1 MIAIIDYG
9 VGNVQ
14 AFANIYKRIAVPF
27 TLASTPKDLDKAD
40 KLILPGVGAFDDT
53 LSRFN
58 KSGLREAVDALVLVN
73 KLPVLGVCVGM
84 QMMANNSEEGE
95 LPGLGWINASVERL
109 DASMLTHRTR
119 LPHMGWNNIQ
129 IVRDNN
135 LLNDLD
141 PQAHFYFL
149 HSYHFRCHDLQ
160 NELAQS
166 EYGMKFCSVVAHDN
180 IFGVQFHPEK
190 SHDVGIK
197 LLFNFA
203 NM

>member
-1 MIAIIDYG
+1 
-9 VGNVQ
+9 
-14 AFANIYKRIAVPF
+14 
-27 TLASTPKDLDKAD
+27 
-40 KLILPGVGAFDDT
+40 
-53 LSRFN
+53 
-58 KSGLREAVDALVLVN
+58 
-73 KLPVLGVCVGM
+73 
-84 QMMANNSEEGE
+84 
-95 LPGLGWINASVERL
+95 
-109 DASMLTHRTR
+109 MLTHRTR

-141 PQAHFYFL
+141 RQAHFYFL

-166 EYGMKFCSVVAHDN
+166 EYGMKFCCVVAHDN

>member
-14 AFANIYKRIAVPF
+14 AFANIYKRVAVPF

-141 PQAHFYFL
+141 RQAHFYFL

-166 EYGMKFCSVVAHDN
+166 EYGMKFCCVVAHDN